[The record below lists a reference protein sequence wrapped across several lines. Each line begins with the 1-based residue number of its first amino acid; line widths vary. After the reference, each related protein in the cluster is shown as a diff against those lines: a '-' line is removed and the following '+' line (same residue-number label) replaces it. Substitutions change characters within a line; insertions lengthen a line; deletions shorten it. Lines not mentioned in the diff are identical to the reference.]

1 MRTRQVNGH
10 FCANPWTVAAR
21 RSFHAPYECEKM
33 ASRNPRN
40 SLYSLANVN
49 ECYTVWRM
57 QLAPVLEAN
66 INNVCATLAVET
78 IRTGW
83 CAKGKTI
90 STATSCA
97 RLCVK
102 NTGQKPAAPPCSR
115 GKDISICAVLSSQSR
130 CHSLSVAL
138 QIDFWRLPVPAGR
151 LLCRQASMAG
161 GRARAAFR
169 LPQSQNFF
177 VDFLF
182 RLDARIAPV
191 ACKSSFQP
199 EWRAR
204 VPALQSDLPV
214 VREAAVLPG
223 RNQPSR
229 V

>member
-1 MRTRQVNGH
+1 MRPRQVGGH

-21 RSFHAPYECEKM
+21 RSFHAPCECEKM

-169 LPQSQNFF
+169 LPESQNFF
-177 VDFLF
+177 
-182 RLDARIAPV
+182 R
-191 ACKSSFQP
+191 
-199 EWRAR
+199 
-204 VPALQSDLPV
+204 
-214 VREAAVLPG
+214 
-223 RNQPSR
+223 
-229 V
+229 